1 MTTPELAICLD
12 DLGMS
17 VKAAMERARGL
28 GFVVLDMS
36 ATEGPISPGELSRTG
51 QRHLLKHLSDLG
63 LRLGSLRG
71 PVDAAGYADRASG
84 ERRLDTMRSIIGLA
98 AGLGVGVA
106 STRLGGPVESGDESG
121 AARMGEALVVLADEA
136 DRAGVMLAVET
147 AGIGASALAKLLA
160 EINCPLVTS
169 CCDSGA
175 MLMQGD
181 DPHGVGA
188 TLAGRVGLVRARD
201 AVGPS
206 AGAAGY
212 EVAQGE
218 GQLEIPAFLAAL
230 REAGFGGSIVLSR
243 TCGSQPAADLGRA
256 RLEFEK
262 HLR

>member
-1 MTTPELAICLD
+1 M
-12 DLGMS
+12 G
-17 VKAAMERARGL
+17 
-28 GFVVLDMS
+28 VV
-36 ATEGPISPGELSRTG
+36 
-51 QRHLLKHLSDLG
+51 
-63 LRLGSLRG
+63 
-71 PVDAAGYADRASG
+71 
-84 ERRLDTMRSIIGLA
+84 
-98 AGLGVGVA
+98 
-106 STRLGGPVESGDESG
+106 STRLGGPAESADESG
-121 AARMGEALVVLADEA
+121 AARLGEVLVVLAEEA
-136 DRAGVMLAVET
+136 DRSGVMLAVET
-147 AGIGASALAKLLA
+147 AGIGASALARLLA

-181 DPHGVGA
+181 DPHGVGE

-206 AGAAGY
+206 GGATGY

-243 TCGSQPAADLGRA
+243 TCGSQPVADLGRA